1 MDAASGSPILI
12 VTGGFGDGHRRA
24 AEALAL
30 AVRDLDAGRPVHVV
44 DLYAALSPKLYPLM
58 LQGYRL
64 TLSRAPELLGGTYR
78 LTARLRAGR
87 NKPAE
92 VFPGFFRFPP
102 ISLRRGPLILLPRLR
117 VPRPEFSFPERL
129 RLGRSAPLGRPAP
142 FRPPRVLAGHVL
154 HLLEAMR
161 PAAVAITAPVPA
173 VFLARVKR
181 RAGLAVPLAYVATD
195 LLPHPAV
202 AEPEI
207 DRFLVAHGRARAHL
221 AALGLPEERIR
232 VTGIPVHPAF
242 PAAAEVRTRRLQ
254 EEDAGAGKPLRI
266 VVAGGGFGMAEGA
279 KRLLEPL
286 ADGGRTLPPLR
297 IAVLAG
303 RNVGLRKTLGDLRLP
318 PPHRLAVLPYLSPP
332 QVAALY
338 AAADGLVTKPGGL
351 TVAEALTV
359 GVPLFLF
366 DPLPGPE
373 EENARFL
380 LDEGLAASGGA
391 DAFFRWVGTVADPT
405 TRMALSLRLRSA
417 LPPNAAEAA
426 AREILHLAGAR

>member
-1 MDAASGSPILI
+1 MDAASGSSILI

-24 AEALAL
+24 AETLAL
-30 AVRDLDAGRPVHVV
+30 AVRGLDAGRPVHVV

-92 VFPGFFRFPP
+92 ASPGFFRFPP
-102 ISLRRGPLILLPRLR
+102 ISLPRGPLILLPRLR
-117 VPRPEFSFPERL
+117 VPRPEFFFPERL
-129 RLGRSAPLGRPAP
+129 RLGRTAHLGPPAP
-142 FRPPRVLAGHVL
+142 FRPPRILAGHVL

-181 RAGLAVPLAYVATD
+181 REGLAVPLAYVATD

-221 AALGLPEERIR
+221 AALGLPEGRIR

-254 EEDAGAGKPLRI
+254 EEDAGAEKPLRI

-303 RNVGLRKTLGDLRLP
+303 RNAGLRKTLGDLRLP
-318 PPHRLAVLPYLSPP
+318 PPHRLFVLPYLSPP

-359 GVPLFLF
+359 GVPLFLL

-391 DAFFRWVGTVADPT
+391 DAFFRWVGTIADPT
-405 TRMALSLRLRSA
+405 TRMALTLRLRSA

-426 AREILHLAGAR
+426 AREILHLAEAR